1 MRTPIHLAV
10 LLLGLSTVAGASAP
24 KPHAMKLTAVVV
36 AADEASE
43 AQQLQIQGYLN
54 DAIAEYRGVVHR
66 RPEKLLPPVIPE
78 DAAASLRRATRGY
91 EESRRAFD
99 AKSYPDAE
107 RFLRATIKELRKSTP
122 ALPDCKLLC
131 EVLAMYGAVM
141 LERGDVEEARYQL
154 LELNALKPEWELPTT
169 RFSKEYLKLRDAVAR
184 SPQAQ
189 MRGNVNVLST
199 PGGGRVLVNG
209 EFKGYAP
216 QLIEGL
222 TMGRHFVQVEHGGHE
237 TWGRLID
244 VSPEPTEAIAE
255 LVPTEEHVAWR
266 ALSMKL
272 LREIDQPKSSGAA
285 KSLGPKFD
293 VDRVFIGGLR
303 DDVASGRTELSVAL
317 FDTRDGKRV
326 SQRRMTFR
334 GNEYGQ
340 LAKEVGSLVHNL
352 LADASGSREKVKTSG
367 DPLAGKAGTE
377 DWNSERQKRDAAREK
392 ERQKYQ
398 GRDPLQGR
406 TGMEDW

>member
-1 MRTPIHLAV
+1 MRTPILLAV
-10 LLLGLSTVAGASAP
+10 LLLGLSSVAKASAP
-24 KPHAMKLTAVVV
+24 KPHAVKLTAVVV
-36 AADEASE
+36 AADESSE
-43 AQQLQIQGYLN
+43 AKQLEVQGYLN
-54 DAIAEYRGVVHR
+54 NAIAEYRDVVHR
-66 RPEKLLPPVIPE
+66 RPEKLLPPVIPDE
-78 DAAASLRRATRGY
+78 AAASFRRATRGY

-99 AKSYPDAE
+99 QKSYADAE
-107 RFLRATIKELRKSTP
+107 RFLRATLKELRKSTP
-122 ALPDCKLLC
+122 ALPDCKILC
-131 EVLAMYGAVM
+131 EVIAMYGAVM

-154 LELNALKPEWELPTT
+154 LELNAIKPEWELSTK
-169 RFSKEYLKLRDAVAR
+169 RFSKEYLKLREAAVR
-184 SPQAQ
+184 SPQAL
-189 MRGNVNVLST
+189 MRGNLNVTSM

-216 QLIEGL
+216 QLVEGL

-237 TWGRLID
+237 TWGRMID
-244 VSPEPTEAIAE
+244 ISPEATEAMAE

-272 LREIDQPKSSGAA
+272 LREVDQPKSSGAA

-293 VDRVFIGGLR
+293 VDRVFIGALR
-303 DDVASGRTELSVAL
+303 EDVASGRTELSVAL

-326 SQRRMTFR
+326 SQRRMSFR

-340 LAKEVGSLVHNL
+340 LAKEVGSIVHNL
-352 LADASGSREKVKTSG
+352 LADASGSREKVKETG

-377 DWNSERQKRDAAREK
+377 EWNSDRQKRDAAREK